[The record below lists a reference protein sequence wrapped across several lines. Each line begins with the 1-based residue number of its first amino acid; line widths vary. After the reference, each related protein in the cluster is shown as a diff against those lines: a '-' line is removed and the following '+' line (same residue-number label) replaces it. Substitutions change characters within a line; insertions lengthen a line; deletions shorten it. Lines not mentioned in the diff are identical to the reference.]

1 MFCFINFKFT
11 TTLNAT
17 KTHLRGLI
25 HYSNDPHTDRRKGL
39 INYVHQEKKLPM
51 LMGLFVVSRIG
62 LIINDMGYIIKKN
75 HEVHKLKGSLGLK
88 MANFFQHHQNRR
100 SHQP

>member
-51 LMGLFVVSRIG
+51 LMGLFVISRIG
-62 LIINDMGYIIKKN
+62 LIINDMGYIIKQN
-75 HEVHKLKGSLGLK
+75 HKVHKLKGSLGLK

>member
-11 TTLNAT
+11 TTLNTT

-51 LMGLFVVSRIG
+51 LMGLFVISRIG

-75 HEVHKLKGSLGLK
+75 HKVHKLKGSLGLK

>member
-1 MFCFINFKFT
+1 MFCFINFTFT

-51 LMGLFVVSRIG
+51 LMGLFVISRIG
-62 LIINDMGYIIKKN
+62 LIIHDMGYIIKKN
-75 HEVHKLKGSLGLK
+75 YKVHKLKGSLGLK

>member
-25 HYSNDPHTDRRKGL
+25 HYSNDPHADRRKGL
-39 INYVHQEKKLPM
+39 INYVHQKNKLPM
-51 LMGLFVVSRIG
+51 LMGLFVISRIG

-75 HEVHKLKGSLGLK
+75 HKVHKLKGSLGLK

>member
-39 INYVHQEKKLPM
+39 INYVHQKNKLPM
-51 LMGLFVVSRIG
+51 LMGLFVISRIG
-62 LIINDMGYIIKKN
+62 LIINDMGYIIKK
-75 HEVHKLKGSLGLK
+75 E
-88 MANFFQHHQNRR
+88 
-100 SHQP
+100 P